1 MPRSLPC
8 LRQAGFDNKKQFQ
21 LNASWACPE
30 VIYCIT
36 TTNTLYF
43 WSDKELTIQELKRVL
58 KPEGKLLI
66 GYRSRN
72 CMSQLK
78 VTKYNFEIYDAHG
91 VEDLLNQAGLSEVHT
106 EVIKEPTLEFDGK
119 VFDMDGLYTK
129 GIK

>member
-1 MPRSLPC
+1 
-8 LRQAGFDNKKQFQ
+8 
-21 LNASWACPE
+21 
-30 VIYCIT
+30 
-36 TTNTLYF
+36 
-43 WSDKELTIQELKRVL
+43 
-58 KPEGKLLI
+58 
-66 GYRSRN
+66 
-72 CMSQLK
+72 MSQLK